1 MRVEVTEERLKDAG
15 LSLVKGDI
23 VTVPD
28 EVGKAWCRRGWA
40 RDTAGVVPTGPR
52 IVRGEVIDPQSG
64 AHAATD
70 SNVEG

>member
-28 EVGKAWCRRGWA
+28 EVGWAWCRHGWA
-40 RDTAGVVPTGPR
+40 KDTAGVVPTGPR
-52 IVRGEVIDPQSG
+52 IVRGEAIEPQSTK
-64 AHAATD
+64 HVATA